1 MRISEFGGEQ
11 AIIKFIESSYK
22 GREDDRVVL
31 GFGDDAALLRTNG
44 DKLTIVTTDLLAEGT
59 HFRRDIIDPYS
70 LGWKSVAVNI
80 SDIASMGGVPTW
92 AFVSIA
98 FPDMDVEFI
107 QRLYEG
113 MNAISD
119 RFGSRIIGGDTN
131 KIEGQIV
138 INVAQLGEVKAGHQ
152 ALRSTA
158 RPGDHILVT
167 GYIGE
172 SLAGLK
178 ILLKDGLEKGLEE
191 HPKVVERHIRPTPRV
206 PEARAAVEK
215 GLVHGMMDLS
225 DGLALD
231 LGKMCEAS
239 GVGARVYADKLP
251 ISTELAAAAVEIGA
265 DPTALAAA
273 GGEDYELLIAAT
285 PKDAEMLKKV
295 IEDATGT
302 IVTDIGEYVEK
313 SGTTLIQPNG
323 TEGPLKA
330 GWEHF

>member
-11 AIIKFIESSYK
+11 AIIKFIESSYIGK
-22 GREDDRVVL
+22 KDNRVVL
-31 GFGDDAALLRTNG
+31 GFGDDAALLRTCG

-80 SDIASMGGVPTW
+80 SDIASMGGLPTW

-98 FPDMDVEFI
+98 FPDIDVEFI
-107 QRLYEG
+107 QGLYEG
-113 MNAISD
+113 MNAISN
-119 RFGSRIIGGDTN
+119 RFGSSIIGGDTN

-138 INVAQLGEVKAGHQ
+138 INVAQLGEVEDGKQ
-152 ALRSTA
+152 TLRSTA

-178 ILLKDGLEKGLEE
+178 ILLKDGLESGLKS
-191 HPKVVERHIRPTPRV
+191 HPEVIERHIRPIPRV
-206 PEARAAVEK
+206 HEARAAVEN

-231 LGKMCEAS
+231 LGKLCTAS
-239 GVGARVYADKLP
+239 GVGARVFADRLP
-251 ISTELAAAAVEIGA
+251 VSGALAKAAAEIGA
-265 DPTALAAA
+265 DPTAMAAA
-273 GGEDYELLIAAT
+273 GGEDYELLIAAL
-285 PKDAEMLKKV
+285 PEHVERLKKTV
-295 IEDATGT
+295 EDATGT
-302 IVTDIGEYVEK
+302 LVTDIGEFVEG
-313 SGTTLIQPNG
+313 SGATLTQQDG
-323 TEGPLKA
+323 TEVPLKP